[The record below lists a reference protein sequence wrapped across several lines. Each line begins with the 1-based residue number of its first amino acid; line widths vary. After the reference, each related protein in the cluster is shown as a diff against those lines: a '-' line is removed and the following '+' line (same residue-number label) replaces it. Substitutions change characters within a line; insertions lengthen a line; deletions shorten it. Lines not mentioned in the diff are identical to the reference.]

1 MNTLTIQQQIHPPLN
16 HIILPRIRPLHPT
29 MNKRVPTPGS
39 RPRPKQSR
47 IRPLHIHIR
56 RTFILQESRVGIHAQ
71 LYVREID
78 K

>member
-1 MNTLTIQQQIHPPLN
+1 
-16 HIILPRIRPLHPT
+16 

-56 RTFILQESRVGIHAQ
+56 RTFILQESRVGIRAQ